1 MYLFQE
7 KLLLKNTHQRMKVH
21 WFRSAQSFNGTIMF
35 LKPTSGPL
43 HTKLIL
49 LACFDKSLAILCR
62 HMLVCFICVEEHN
75 THTQQIAV
83 FERMTLKYYLHTP
96 TSRNQQGLS
105 HTKFWKKDYH
115 APNFGSREGESKPLE
130 FTVSCNC
137 QFWRSAYVNCTG
149 QNYKLISRSI
159 FPQTS

>member
-1 MYLFQE
+1 MKQRKNLLFKIVSISGKIASQKHSPADE
-7 KLLLKNTHQRMKVH
+7 
-21 WFRSAQSFNGTIMF
+21 SALVSFSPKFQWNSDVF
-35 LKPTSGPL
+35 E
-43 HTKLIL
+43 
-49 LACFDKSLAILCR
+49 AVLCR
-62 HMLVCFICVEEHN
+62 HMLVYFICVEEHN

>member
-1 MYLFQE
+1 MKLSLVWFSTKFQWSSNVFE
-7 KLLLKNTHQRMKVH
+7 AH
-21 WFRSAQSFNGTIMF
+21 FRSIAYKAHYAG
-35 LKPTSGPL
+35 
-43 HTKLIL
+43 L
-49 LACFDKSLAILCR
+49 LWQITCLCR